1 MADILWKH
9 ALNMVLCVW
18 RIIIK
23 ILCVCTLS
31 MVGLWMEVKT
41 WLIQTW
47 PSTNCLHQHNR
58 VCIQASCVL
67 ASSPGPFKKS
77 EKRAWYPLFAH
88 ALNFPTFWE
97 FQIIPCYPRVPWRQI
112 RVFCHIFNRILLTM
126 AICVQG
132 LDSAVLY
139 DFLRLRDEAMTLKH
153 DKKASVK
160 HLYLGL
166 MGFGKL

>member
-1 MADILWKH
+1 MFVRCPWLGSEWRWK
-9 ALNMVLCVW
+9 LDWSKL
-18 RIIIK
+18 
-23 ILCVCTLS
+23 
-31 MVGLWMEVKT
+31 GLPPIV
-41 WLIQTW
+41 
-47 PSTNCLHQHNR
+47 STFINTQHNR

-97 FQIIPCYPRVPWRQI
+97 FQIIPCYPRVPWRQV

-166 MGFGKL
+166 IGFGKL